1 MTKKTKLDLIKR
13 FEMQLLALDRMID
26 DNTKD
31 ESHAA
36 SLLTEYRKLAALL
49 SQLRDTATTD

>member
-13 FEMQLLALDRMID
+13 FEMQLLALDRMIN

-31 ESHAA
+31 ESHTA
-36 SLLTEYRKLAALL
+36 SLLIEYRKLTNLL
-49 SQLRDTATTD
+49 SQIRDATTVD